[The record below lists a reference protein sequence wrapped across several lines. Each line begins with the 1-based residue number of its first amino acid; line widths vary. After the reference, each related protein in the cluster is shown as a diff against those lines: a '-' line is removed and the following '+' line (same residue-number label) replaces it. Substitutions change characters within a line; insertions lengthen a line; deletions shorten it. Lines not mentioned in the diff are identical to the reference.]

1 MQKGRYTMTTP
12 ISKRKACAWVLSAAM
27 LVSLLP
33 LSSRASAAEE
43 YASAGATS
51 FVFSNSGIT
60 ATEGNYDGYKIDG
73 TDLTINQAGTYLVS
87 GTCSD
92 GSITVKKGT
101 TGVTLVLDGLDLTS
115 SDTAPIACNKS
126 TEVNIV
132 AASSTTN
139 SLTDSE
145 KNNDETYADNTNAEN
160 AVLKCKDGSQVTLSG
175 SGTLNIT
182 ANGKNGIKSG
192 ATTDEEGTAS
202 LTIQTLTLNINAP
215 VNDAINAEQTLDV
228 KSGNLT
234 IAAGDDAIHCDLT
247 LNIGASGTTGPTINV
262 TDAYEALEGA
272 TLNVYSGNITI
283 NCSDDCLNA
292 ANGDLTNYSFAM
304 NLYGGTI
311 NAYTSTGDGFDSNG
325 SLTIS
330 GGTIAV
336 WTANSADN
344 QPLDAD
350 GTITISGGTI
360 LAAGGSN
367 GMGMN
372 LTATQ
377 PYLTFGN
384 SSGGGMGGGPG
395 GNTNGGFPGG
405 GRPGSTNGTS
415 GTDQSSS
422 DSTATMPT
430 PPSQS
435 NSASLF
441 TKGTAFTIQN
451 ASGSTVFSGTA
462 ICNTNY
468 LFFSSPDLTSGTS
481 YTLNASGSS
490 VGTATAS
497 TDTIT
502 GGGPGGGQPGNGGNM
517 QPPQDGQQPPD
528 FPGNGDS
535 SNSGSSSGS
544 GSNTQPS
551 APGTFTDVK
560 DSDWFA
566 SAVKYAYEKG
576 LMSGTGNGVFSPNTA
591 TNRAMIV
598 TILYRL
604 EGSPAVTNSSSF
616 TDVASGTYYAD
627 AVAWAAE
634 NGIVSGYGNNKFGP
648 TDNIT
653 REQLATILYR
663 YAQYK
668 NNDTTASA
676 DLSAYTD
683 AGTISTYAKTAL
695 SWANA
700 SKLINGTSGTTL
712 SPKQTA
718 TRAQVA
724 QILMNLLKQ

>member
-1 MQKGRYTMTTP
+1 MT
-12 ISKRKACAWVLSAAM
+12 ISTYKRRALAWVAASAM
-27 LVSLLP
+27 LASLLP
-33 LSSRASAAEE
+33 LSTRASAAEE
-43 YASAGATS
+43 YTSAGATS
-51 FVFSNSGIT
+51 FVFSDSGIT
-60 ATEGNYDGYKIDG
+60 ATEGNDDGYKIDG
-73 TDLTINQAGTYLVS
+73 TDLTISSAGTYLVS
-87 GTCSD
+87 GTCAD

-126 TEVNIV
+126 TQVNII
-132 AASSTTN
+132 AASGTTN

-145 KNNDETYADNTNAEN
+145 KNNDETYTDNTNAEN

-202 LTIQTLTLNINAP
+202 LTIQSLTLNIKAP
-215 VNDAINAEQTLDV
+215 VNDAINAEQTLNIR
-228 KSGNLT
+228 SGDLT
-234 IAAGDDAIHCDLT
+234 ISAGDDAVHCDLT
-247 LNIGASGTTGPTINV
+247 LNIGASGTTGPTIHV

-272 TLNVYSGNITI
+272 TLNVYSGSITI

-304 NLYGGTI
+304 NISGGTI
-311 NAYTSTGDGFDSNG
+311 TAYTSTGDGFDSNG

-336 WTANSADN
+336 WTANAADN

-367 GMGMN
+367 GQGMN

-377 PYLTFGN
+377 PYLTFG
-384 SSGGGMGGGPG
+384 STSGGGMGGGPG
-395 GNTNGGFPGG
+395 GGMNGGPGGMG
-405 GRPGSTNGTS
+405 GRPGSA
-415 GTDQSSS
+415 
-422 DSTATMPT
+422 DSTGSTGQSPSDTGTTNPPTMPG
-430 PPSQS
+430 QS
-435 NSASLF
+435 DSASLF
-441 TKGTAFTIQN
+441 TKGTAFTIQS

-462 ICNTNY
+462 VCNTNY

-481 YTLNASGSS
+481 YTLNASGSG

-497 TDTIT
+497 TDTIS
-502 GGGPGGGQPGNGGNM
+502 GGGPGGGQPGDGGNM

-528 FPGNGDS
+528 LPGNGS
-535 SNSGSSSGS
+535 SGSSSGS
-544 GSNTQPS
+544 GGSNTQPT
-551 APGTFTDVK
+551 APGSFSDVK

-566 SAVKYAYEKG
+566 SAVKYVEEKG
-576 LMSGTGNGVFSPNTA
+576 LMSGTGSGVFSPNTA
-591 TNRAMIV
+591 ANRAMIV

-604 EGSPAVTNSSSF
+604 EGSPAVTASSSF

-627 AVAWAAE
+627 AVAWAAQ
-634 NGIVSGYGNNKFGP
+634 NGIVSGYGNNRFGP
-648 TDNIT
+648 TDSIT
-653 REQLATILYR
+653 REQLAAILYR

-668 NNDTTASA
+668 GNDTTAGA

-683 AGTISTYAKTAL
+683 AGTISAYARTAL
-695 SWANA
+695 SWASA
-700 SKLINGTSGTTL
+700 QKLINGTSTTTL
-712 SPKQTA
+712 SPRQTA

-724 QILMNLLKQ
+724 QILKNLLNE

>member
-1 MQKGRYTMTTP
+1 MT
-12 ISKRKACAWVLSAAM
+12 ISTYKRKALAWVVASAM
-27 LVSLLP
+27 LASLLP
-33 LSSRASAAEE
+33 LSTRASAAEE
-43 YASAGATS
+43 YHSAGATS
-51 FVFSNSGIT
+51 FVFSSSGIT
-60 ATEGNYDGYKIDG
+60 AAEGKYDGYKIDG

-87 GTCSD
+87 GTCAD
-92 GSITVKKGT
+92 GSITIKKGT

-126 TEVNIV
+126 TEVNLV
-132 AASSTTN
+132 AASGTTN

-145 KNNDETYADNTNAEN
+145 KNNDENYTDNENAEN

-202 LTIQTLTLNINAP
+202 LTIQTLTLNIKAP
-215 VNDAINAEQTLDV
+215 VNDAINAEQILNIQ
-228 KSGNLT
+228 SGDLT
-234 IAAGDDAIHCDLT
+234 ISAGDDAIHCDLA

-272 TLNVYSGNITI
+272 TLNVYSGDITI

-304 NLYGGTI
+304 NISGGTI

-350 GTITISGGTI
+350 GTITISGGTV

-367 GMGMN
+367 GMGVN

-377 PYLTFGN
+377 PYVTFGN
-384 SSGGGMGGGPG
+384 SSGGGMGG
-395 GNTNGGFPGG
+395 
-405 GRPGSTNGTS
+405 RPGST
-415 GTDQSSS
+415 
-422 DSTATMPT
+422 
-430 PPSQS
+430 QS
-435 NSASLF
+435 NTNLF
-441 TKGTAFTIQN
+441 SKGTAFTIQN
-451 ASGSTVFSGTA
+451 ASGATVFSGTA
-462 ICNTNY
+462 VCNTNY

-517 QPPQDGQQPPD
+517 QPPDQNNGQQPPQDGQQPPTPPD
-528 FPGNGDS
+528 WSDN
-535 SNSGSSSGS
+535 NNNNNNGS
-544 GSNTQPS
+544 GPNTQPS
-551 APGTFTDVK
+551 APGSFTDVK

-566 SAVKYAYEKG
+566 SAVKYAYENG
-576 LMSGTGNGVFSPNTA
+576 LMTGTGNGVFSPNTA

-604 EGSPAVTNSSSF
+604 EGSPAMTNSSSF

-627 AVAWAAE
+627 AVAWAAQ

-676 DLSAYTD
+676 DLSTYTD
-683 AGTISTYAKTAL
+683 ANAISAYARTAL

-700 SKLINGTSGTTL
+700 EKLINGTSTTTL

-724 QILMNLLKQ
+724 QILMNLLSK

>member
-1 MQKGRYTMTTP
+1 MTE
-12 ISKRKACAWVLSAAM
+12 SCKRKALAWVLASAM
-27 LVSLLP
+27 LASLLP
-33 LSSRASAAEE
+33 LSARASAAEE
-43 YASAGATS
+43 YHSSGATS
-51 FVFSNSGIT
+51 FVFSNAGIT
-60 ATEGNYDGYKIDG
+60 ATEGKYDGYKIEG
-73 TDLTINQAGTYLVS
+73 TDLTISEAGTYLVS
-87 GTCSD
+87 GTCAD

-132 AASSTTN
+132 AASGTTN
-139 SLTDSE
+139 ALTDSE
-145 KNNDETYADNTNAEN
+145 ENNDETYPDNTNAEN
-160 AVLKCKDGSQVTLSG
+160 AVLKCKDGAQVTLSG
-175 SGTLNIT
+175 SGSLTIT

-192 ATTDEEGTAS
+192 ATTEAEGEAS
-202 LTIQTLTLNINAP
+202 FTIRDLTLTIHAP
-215 VNDAINAEQTLDV
+215 VNDAINAEQVLNVQSGDLTL
-228 KSGNLT
+228 S
-234 IAAGDDAIHCDLT
+234 AGDDAIHCDLT

-262 TDAYEALEGA
+262 TDACEALEGA
-272 TLNVYSGNITI
+272 TLNVYSGDITI
-283 NCSDDCLNA
+283 HCSDDCLNA
-292 ANGDLTNYSFAM
+292 ANGDLSNYSFAM
-304 NLYGGTI
+304 NLSGGTI
-311 NAYTSTGDGFDSNG
+311 TAYTSSGDGFDSNG

-350 GTITISGGTI
+350 GTITISCGTV
-360 LAAGGSN
+360 LAAGGGN
-367 GMGMN
+367 GQGMN

-384 SSGGGMGGGPG
+384 SSGGMGGGPG
-395 GNTNGGFPGG
+395 GGNMG

-422 DSTATMPT
+422 NATATMPT
-430 PPSQS
+430 PPGQS
-435 NSASLF
+435 NSTSLF
-441 TKGTAFTIQN
+441 AKGTAFTLQT

-462 ICNTNY
+462 ACNTNY

-502 GGGPGGGQPGNGGNM
+502 GGGPGGMNGGQPGNGGNM
-517 QPPQDGQQPPD
+517 QPPDQTNGQQPPTPPD
-528 FPGNGDS
+528 WSDKN
-535 SNSGSSSGS
+535 NNGS
-544 GSNTQPS
+544 GSNTQPA

-576 LMSGTGNGVFSPNTA
+576 LMSGTGSGLFSPNTA
-591 TNRAMIV
+591 TNRAMLV

-604 EGSPAVTNSSSF
+604 EGSPTVSNASSF

-627 AVAWAAE
+627 AVAWAAQ
-634 NGIVSGYGNNKFGP
+634 NGIVSGYGNNRFGP

-653 REQLATILYR
+653 REQLAAILYR

-683 AGTISTYAKTAL
+683 ATTISAYAKPAL

-700 SKLINGTSGTTL
+700 EKLINGTSTTTL

-724 QILMNLLKQ
+724 QILMNLLNK

>member
-1 MQKGRYTMTTP
+1 MSMTETC
-12 ISKRKACAWVLSAAM
+12 KRKALAWVLASAM
-27 LVSLLP
+27 LASLLP
-33 LSSRASAAEE
+33 LSARASAAEE
-43 YASAGATS
+43 YTSSGATS
-51 FVFSNSGIT
+51 FVFSSNSIT
-60 ATEGNYDGYKIDG
+60 ATEGDYDGYKIEG
-73 TDLTINQAGTYLVS
+73 TDLTINSAGTYIVS
-87 GTCSD
+87 GSCSD

-126 TEVNIV
+126 TQVNIV
-132 AASSTTN
+132 AASGTTN
-139 SLTDSE
+139 TLTDSAQ
-145 KNNDETYADNTNAEN
+145 NNDENYADNTNAEN

-175 SGTLNIT
+175 SGSLTIN
-182 ANGKNGIKSG
+182 AKGKNGIKSG
-192 ATTDEEGTAS
+192 ATTDEEGEAS
-202 LTIQTLTLNINAP
+202 LTIQDLTLNINAP
-215 VNDAINAEQTLDV
+215 VNDAINAEQVLTV

-234 IAAGDDAIHCDLT
+234 ISAGDDAIHCDLT
-247 LNIGASGTTGPTINV
+247 LNIGASGTTGPTIHV

-272 TLNVYSGNITI
+272 TLNVYSGDITI

-292 ANGDLTNYSFAM
+292 ANSDLTNYSFAM
-304 NLYGGTI
+304 NISGGKIT
-311 NAYTSTGDGFDSNG
+311 AYTSSGDGFDSNG

-336 WTANSADN
+336 WTANTADN

-350 GTITISGGTI
+350 GTITISGGTV

-377 PYLTFGN
+377 PYVTFGN
-384 SSGGGMGGGPG
+384 STGGM
-395 GNTNGGFPGG
+395 G
-405 GRPGSTNGTS
+405 GRPGST
-415 GTDQSSS
+415 QS
-422 DSTATMPT
+422 
-430 PPSQS
+430 
-435 NSASLF
+435 SASLF
-441 TKGTAFTIQN
+441 SKGTAFTLQN

-462 ICNTNY
+462 VCNTNY
-468 LFFSSPDLTSGTS
+468 LFFSSPSLTSGTS

-502 GGGPGGGQPGNGGNM
+502 GGGPGGMNGGQPGSGSNM
-517 QPPQDGQQPPD
+517 QPPQDGQQPPTPPD
-528 FPGNGDS
+528 WSGSNNGN
-535 SNSGSSSGS
+535 NSGSTSGSTGSGSTGS
-544 GSNTQPS
+544 GSNTQPT

-576 LMSGTGNGVFSPNTA
+576 LMSGTGNGIFSPNTA

-604 EGSPAVTNSSSF
+604 EGSPAVSGTSSF

-627 AVAWAAE
+627 AVAWAAQ
-634 NGIVSGYGNNKFGP
+634 NGIVSGYGNNQFGP

-653 REQLATILYR
+653 REQLAAILYR

-668 NNDTTASA
+668 GNDTTASA
-676 DLSAYTD
+676 DLTAYTD
-683 AGTISTYAKTAL
+683 AGTISAYAKTAL

-700 SKLINGTSGTTL
+700 QKLINGTSTTTL

-724 QILMNLLKQ
+724 QILMNLLNQ

>member
-1 MQKGRYTMTTP
+1 MT
-12 ISKRKACAWVLSAAM
+12 ISTYKRRALAWVAASAM
-27 LVSLLP
+27 LASLLP
-33 LSSRASAAEE
+33 LSTRASAAEE
-43 YASAGATS
+43 YTSAGATS
-51 FVFSNSGIT
+51 FVFSDSGIT
-60 ATEGNYDGYKIDG
+60 ATEGNDDGYKIDG
-73 TDLTINQAGTYLVS
+73 TDLTISSAGTYLVS
-87 GTCSD
+87 GTCAD

-132 AASSTTN
+132 AASGTTN

-145 KNNDETYADNTNAEN
+145 KNNDETYTDNTNAEN

-202 LTIQTLTLNINAP
+202 LTIQTLTLNIKAP
-215 VNDAINAEQTLDV
+215 VNDAINAEQTLNIR
-228 KSGNLT
+228 SGELT
-234 IAAGDDAIHCDLT
+234 ISAGDDAIHCDLT
-247 LNIGASGTTGPTINV
+247 LNIGASGTTGPTIHV

-272 TLNVYSGNITI
+272 TLNVYSGSITI

-304 NLYGGTI
+304 NISGGTI
-311 NAYTSTGDGFDSNG
+311 TAYTSNGDGFDSNG

-336 WTANSADN
+336 WTANAADN

-350 GTITISGGTI
+350 GTITISGGTV

-367 GMGMN
+367 GQGMN

-377 PYLTFGN
+377 PYLTFG
-384 SSGGGMGGGPG
+384 STSGGGMGGGPG
-395 GNTNGGFPGG
+395 GGMNGGPGGMG
-405 GRPGSTNGTS
+405 GRPGSA
-415 GTDQSSS
+415 
-422 DSTATMPT
+422 DSTGSTGQSTSDTGTTDPPTMPG
-430 PPSQS
+430 QS

-441 TKGTAFTIQN
+441 TKGTAFTIQS

-462 ICNTNY
+462 VCNANY

-502 GGGPGGGQPGNGGNM
+502 GGGPGGGQPGNGGDM

-528 FPGNGDS
+528 LPGNG
-535 SNSGSSSGS
+535 SSGS
-544 GSNTQPS
+544 ASGSGGSNTQPA
-551 APGTFTDVK
+551 APGSFTDVK

-566 SAVKYAYEKG
+566 SAVKYVAEKG
-576 LMSGTGNGVFSPNTA
+576 LMSGTGSGVFSPNTA
-591 TNRAMIV
+591 ANRAMIV

-604 EGSPAVTNSSSF
+604 EGSPAVSNASSF

-627 AVAWAAE
+627 AVAWAAQ
-634 NGIVSGYGNNKFGP
+634 NGIVSGYGSNRFGP
-648 TDNIT
+648 TDSIT

-668 NNDTTASA
+668 NNDTTAGA

-683 AGTISTYAKTAL
+683 AGTISAYARTAL

-700 SKLINGTSGTTL
+700 QKLINGTSGTTL
-712 SPKQTA
+712 SPRQTA

-724 QILMNLLKQ
+724 QILKNLLNE